1 VYLSGRQLP
10 WAELLDDLAR
20 RLDIVIVVS
29 AGNVPDA
36 DIPTALNS
44 PQFQREVIN
53 SLKTEKHRLIDPATA
68 ALCITVGAIARRD
81 DPSMLSL
88 GTPLAAAPRGC
99 PSPFTRCGPGVA
111 GAVKPEV
118 VAPGGNFAVDSIAG
132 TAIWRRQD
140 PNLGEPT
147 LNWHFP
153 SGRLLRATCGTS
165 FAAAQVTHIAARME
179 AALRNQFGVA
189 PSQNLVRA
197 LLINSARIDG
207 NIKEWLGEQQDDLLR
222 TVGYG
227 QPNVEFC
234 WSVPNRVTLVTE
246 EVVSYKSFHVY
257 SLIVPEN
264 FLQEKGKRSITVSLA
279 YDPPTRLSRRDYIAT
294 AMWLEIF
301 GGLTTEQVFEYRTKY
316 EGDGEPPTAPDKNK
330 LDFKPGGQT
339 LRMSTVQS
347 RAWHSNQGTKF
358 LNRQL
363 PDGDATLHIF
373 VGCQPRFQNPLGE
386 DRQRYALVI
395 TLEHENQ
402 QIDVYQ
408 EVRARIRT
416 RARIRI

>member
-1 VYLSGRQLP
+1 M
-10 WAELLDDLAR
+10 
-20 RLDIVIVVS
+20 S

-53 SLKTEKHRLIDPATA
+53 SLKTEKHCLIDPATA
-68 ALCITVGAIARRD
+68 ALCLTVGAIARRD

-88 GTPLAAAPRGC
+88 GMQLAASPRGC
-99 PSPFTRCGPGVA
+99 PSPFTRCGPGVMC
-111 GAVKPEV
+111 AVKPEV
-118 VAPGGNFAVDSIAG
+118 VAPGGNFAIDSLAG
-132 TAIWRRQD
+132 TPIWRRQD

-147 LNWHFP
+147 LNRTFP

-197 LLINSARIDG
+197 LLVNSARIDG
-207 NIKEWLGEQQDDLLR
+207 NIEEWLGAQQDGLLR

-227 QPNVEFC
+227 QPSVEFC
-234 WSVPNRVTLVTE
+234 WSVPNLVTIVTE

-257 SLIVPEN
+257 SLIVPES
-264 FLQEKGKRSITVSLA
+264 FLQEKGKRSITVSIA

-330 LDFKPGGQT
+330 LNFKPGGQT
-339 LRMSTVQS
+339 LRMSTVQI
-347 RAWHSNQGTKF
+347 RAWHSNQGTMF
-358 LNRQL
+358 INRQL

-373 VGCQPRFQNPLGE
+373 VGYQPRFQNPLGV

-416 RARIRI
+416 RARIRV